1 MKVDRSTQHNHEED
15 MLLFGLFES
24 DLFDF
29 IRMIAEVE
37 EVLSVDEVEKEVKIE
52 TQGVRLLILIEMAPH
67 GVGKYSSAYLL
78 FPAAR

>member
-1 MKVDRSTQHNHEED
+1 

-52 TQGVRLLILIEMAPH
+52 TQGVWLLILIEMAPH
-67 GVGKYSSAYLL
+67 SVGK
-78 FPAAR
+78 